1 MKINTVFHDAGSQ
14 CYPLLSTNVVV
25 SPLHGLI
32 VATLIINEIY
42 LKLDKVKI

>member
-1 MKINTVFHDAGSQ
+1 MKINTVFHNAASQ
-14 CYPLLSTNVVV
+14 CYPLLSANVAV
-25 SPLHGLI
+25 SPLHGFI